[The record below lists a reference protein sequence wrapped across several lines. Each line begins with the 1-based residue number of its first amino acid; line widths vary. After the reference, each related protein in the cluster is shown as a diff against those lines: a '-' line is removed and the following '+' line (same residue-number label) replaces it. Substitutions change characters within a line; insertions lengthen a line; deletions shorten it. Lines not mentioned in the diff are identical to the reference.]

1 MKIVHVVSAL
11 ALVAAFGAVHAP
23 SASAASGD
31 RVVHVQAQ
39 PHMQAALAA
48 LKDARDF
55 LAKAEHDKGGW
66 RAAALASTDGAIAE
80 TNRGIAFDATHNAS
94 DVDPVALDAQPNMQA
109 ALAKLRE
116 AKTQLQAAEHDKGGW
131 RVAAIA
137 STETAINETLRGIA
151 FANAH

>member
-1 MKIVHVVSAL
+1 MKIVHAISVLAVFAAL
-11 ALVAAFGAVHAP
+11 GAGHAP
-23 SASAASGD
+23 SARAASAD
-31 RVVHVQAQ
+31 RVAHVQAQ

-48 LKDARDF
+48 LRSARDF

-66 RAAALASTDGAIAE
+66 RTAALGSTDKAIAE
-80 TNRGIAFDATHNAS
+80 TVRGMAFDATHNEAS
-94 DVDPVALDAQPNMQA
+94 VDPIPLDAQPNMEA

-137 STETAINETLRGIA
+137 STEAAITETQRGIA

>member
-1 MKIVHVVSAL
+1 MKIVHAVSAL
-11 ALVAAFGAVHAP
+11 ALVAAFGVAHAP
-23 SASAASGD
+23 SAEAASAD
-31 RVVHVQAQ
+31 HVTRVQAQ

-66 RAAALASTDGAIAE
+66 RTAALASADKAIAE

-94 DVDPVALDAQPNMQA
+94 DLEPVALDAQPNMQA

-131 RVAAIA
+131 RAAALA
-137 STETAINETLRGIA
+137 STETAINETVRGIA